1 MKLEYRKAGRRFPG
15 QIVFQNLDLEIEAG
29 SHWAI
34 LGANGSGKST
44 FLKTAFGALSLS
56 EGTVQHSIDGQA
68 VDMQSAAL
76 NIAYAAPYFELI
88 EELNVLEFLKTAQ
101 GFRPFK
107 NQLGPQE
114 IIQKAMLEEAAKRK
128 IRFLSSG
135 MKQRLKLCL
144 ALFSEA
150 KLIILDEPT
159 SNLDQAGVQWFRDL
173 LENEIEDRSLLIGT
187 NYNEDE
193 GFLCDQHLR
202 VTDYQ

>member
-76 NIAYAAPYFELI
+76 NSAYAAPYFELI

>member
-56 EGTVQHSIDGQA
+56 EGSLQHSIDGQT

-88 EELNVLEFLKTAQ
+88 EELTVLEFLKTAQ
-101 GFRPFK
+101 GFRTFK
-107 NQLGPQE
+107 NQLGPQD
-114 IIQKAMLEEAAKRK
+114 IVQKAMLEEAAKRK

-159 SNLDQAGVQWFRDL
+159 SNLDRAGVQWFRDL